1 MGSRDWLSEPWFR
14 VLQVLFKSTQP
25 KVARLSD
32 NFILVYLPGAAAGR
46 HTLAYAHTHIQDRT
60 HTQTNT
66 HTNAQARSCR
76 RTCAYICARQTVILF
91 ADHLY
96 LISSRLTSPPHASY
110 SPPLLTDTLAHT
122 RTQLGTQMHR
132 TWCPRE
138 CAATTFS
145 SFESRAIS
153 TSLLPHPS
161 SASFLSSS
169 RRYFLVC
176 GGLARFAM
184 RTYPCSLPSTPPA
197 GLLLPLSTVFC
208 HHEHRPWRG
217 STE

>member
-1 MGSRDWLSEPWFR
+1 MQAHMRIHVRTPDRNFISRSY
-14 VLQVLFKSTQP
+14 VSYLFLASHTHTPPTPPHTQP
-25 KVARLSD
+25 
-32 NFILVYLPGAAAGR
+32 
-46 HTLAYAHTHIQDRT
+46 
-60 HTQTNT
+60 
-66 HTNAQARSCR
+66 
-76 RTCAYICARQTVILF
+76 
-91 ADHLY
+91 
-96 LISSRLTSPPHASY
+96 
-110 SPPLLTDTLAHT
+110 PPLLTDTLAHT

-138 CAATTFS
+138 CGATTFS

-184 RTYPCSLPSTPPA
+184 RTYPCSLLSTPPA